1 MKTLLLPQI
10 MIAGRI
16 NSFFL
21 FILICLL
28 TSLNLRASE
37 SFVSGEA
44 LIKLKDPAKA
54 ETFAENFASK
64 NIRIIK
70 RLGNT
75 SWFLASVPKNASL
88 ESEIAGLLEN
98 EAVLDAQPNYTYHLL
113 AQPNDPIFTAGSLY
127 GLNII
132 SAPAA
137 WDITTGSPSVVVA
150 VSDTGIRY
158 THEDL
163 SANIWTNPGEVP
175 GNGIDDD
182 GNGFIDDYYGWD
194 FFFNDSDPFDENG
207 HGTHTAGTIGAVG
220 NNALG
225 VVGVNW
231 LIKLMAI
238 KIYNS
243 SGTGTTSAMLVSAYD
258 YVRMMRQRGINIRVT
273 NNSYGGCD
281 EACGYDKAT
290 REAIDSMGDA
300 GILNVF
306 AAGNAG
312 NDIDSAPFYPASY
325 TSPSI
330 ISVAASNQSDTRA
343 GFSNWGK
350 NSVDLAAPGV
360 SIQSTWYSGNSSYT
374 ALSGTSMAT
383 PHVTGAA
390 ALLAAYKPELSAAS
404 LKASL
409 LNNVDLLPVWTNL
422 VLSGGRLNVLKA
434 LNNSVN
440 CTLELGASEIKLN
453 LKGGYKSVE
462 VDTQPGCDYSI
473 RSTANWIFPEK
484 DVLSG
489 TSKVIFRV
497 GSSQVFS
504 RTGTIRIGDKTLTVI
519 QTRWGL

>member
-1 MKTLLLPQI
+1 
-10 MIAGRI
+10 
-16 NSFFL
+16 
-21 FILICLL
+21 
-28 TSLNLRASE
+28 
-37 SFVSGEA
+37 
-44 LIKLKDPAKA
+44 
-54 ETFAENFASK
+54 
-64 NIRIIK
+64 
-70 RLGNT
+70 
-75 SWFLASVPKNASL
+75 
-88 ESEIAGLLEN
+88 
-98 EAVLDAQPNYTYHLL
+98 
-113 AQPNDPIFTAGSLY
+113 
-127 GLNII
+127 
-132 SAPAA
+132 
-137 WDITTGSPSVVVA
+137 
-150 VSDTGIRY
+150 
-158 THEDL
+158 
-163 SANIWTNPGEVP
+163 
-175 GNGIDDD
+175 
-182 GNGFIDDYYGWD
+182 
-194 FFFNDSDPFDENG
+194 
-207 HGTHTAGTIGAVG
+207 
-220 NNALG
+220 
-225 VVGVNW
+225 
-231 LIKLMAI
+231 
-238 KIYNS
+238 
-243 SGTGTTSAMLVSAYD
+243 
-258 YVRMMRQRGINIRVT
+258 
-273 NNSYGGCD
+273 
-281 EACGYDKAT
+281 
-290 REAIDSMGDA
+290 
-300 GILNVF
+300 LNVF

-312 NDIDSAPFYPASY
+312 KDIDSAPFYPASY

-390 ALLAAYKPELSAAS
+390 ALLAAHKPELSAAS

-440 CTLELGASEIKLN
+440 CTLELGTSEIKLN